1 MEIKTCEQYVV
12 SKVMELEDELERAKG
27 YIQDQEDEIKCLEAQ
42 INFLARF
49 FNIGTYEDDYYIDF
63 SSVWCKSK
71 PREFAEI
78 CRILDLELSNSEED
92 K

>member
-1 MEIKTCEQYVV
+1 MEIKTCEHYVI
-12 SKVMELEDELERAKG
+12 SKVMELENELDVAKTI
-27 YIQDQEDEIKCLEAQ
+27 IQEQEDEINCLEAQ

-49 FNIGTYEDDYYIDF
+49 FEIEYYGDVRCIEFKNVYDT
-63 SSVWCKSK
+63 SK

-78 CRILDLELSNSEED
+78 CRILDLELPNKEN